1 MKIDAYTAYQSYAK
15 HEKWIKI
22 FFIWPTLLLLLFL
35 IAYPFIMLIYYSFF
49 NFSFLRQ
56 MNTRFVGL
64 ENYTFILTDDYTWE
78 RFIFTFKYV
87 VFAVGVQFFL
97 GMLIAH
103 LLQEKFRGREL
114 VFTIVLMPMMLC
126 PIVVGLFWKYMF
138 NTEWGI
144 INYFLHHLLSFPKIE
159 WLGLE
164 KNSIFAVVI
173 ADTWMWTP
181 FMVLLSSAAFSAVPK
196 YLYEAASVD
205 RASAWFKFTRI
216 TLPLSAPILIL
227 AVLFR
232 LMDCIKQF
240 DLIYTLTG
248 GGPGDA
254 TQTVSFALYKTA
266 FQYFYTGEGSAW
278 AFIMLIIIIGLSSI
292 LIKLLNYLSEKNK

>member
-1 MKIDAYTAYQSYAK
+1 MKIEDYTSYVRN
-15 HEKWIKI
+15 EKFVKI
-22 FFIWPTLLLLLFL
+22 FFIWPTLALLLFL

-56 MNTRFVGL
+56 VNTKFIGL
-64 ENYTFILTDDYTWE
+64 ENYTFILSDDYTWE

-87 VFAVGVQFFL
+87 ALAVSIQFLL
-97 GMLIAH
+97 GMLIAY
-103 LLQEKFRGREL
+103 LLQEKFRGREII
-114 VFTIVLMPMMLC
+114 FTIVLMPMMLC

-144 INYFLHHLLSFPKIE
+144 INYFLHHIVHLSKIE
-159 WLGLE
+159 WLGSE

-227 AVLFR
+227 ALLFR

-292 LIKLLNYLSEKNK
+292 LIKLLNYLSEKSR